1 MEMGDWIQKIFLFQ
15 DFREM
20 AFWILKNLPIET
32 ETTNMMLV
40 SRMKI
45 WDLTIKVEQTISARE
60 TGNLTKKISVL
71 IA

>member
-71 IA
+71 TA